1 MITCRELYGFLD
13 DFLDEALDLKTRMA
27 FMAHL
32 ALCGSC
38 RRYLKTYQATIGTA
52 RGAEAAGAL
61 DDCDPPR
68 ELVEAI
74 LASRSGLG
82 AQ

>member
-13 DFLDEALDLKTRMA
+13 DFLEEALDVRTRMA

-32 ALCGSC
+32 ALCASC

-52 RGAEAAGAL
+52 KVAEAAGTL
-61 DDCDPPR
+61 DDCHPPE
-68 ELVEAI
+68 ELVQAI
-74 LASRSGLG
+74 LASRSSLG
-82 AQ
+82 AR